1 MIHRILIG
9 TVSYLVI
16 GLAVPLGAQDSAA
29 WRDPSPHRIQ
39 FVTVDD
45 NVRLEVLDWGGSGRA
60 VVLLAGL
67 GHTAHVFDDF
77 APKLTPDYHVYGV
90 TRRGYGASSGPASGY
105 EADRLGDDVRAVL
118 DALNLRRPVLVG
130 NSIAGQELSSVATRD
145 PDRLSGVVY
154 LDAAYQYAFD
164 GGREQPQDSPQ
175 AGPPVPP
182 PQPPEPSD
190 ADGASF
196 SALRSWL
203 ERVLGL
209 AIPEAELRQI
219 QESFPDGR
227 VGNSRTPQTIAQAI
241 VAGGQSYKDIRVP
254 TLAIYAIPS
263 DQGPWVNAAEPAER
277 AAVVA
282 FAANWAASQE
292 RMAKAFEKGV
302 PGARVVRLPG
312 ANHYVFI
319 SNEADV
325 LREMRGFLIRVR

>member
-1 MIHRILIG
+1 MSRQPGMIHRILFG
-9 TVSYLVI
+9 TVSYLVL

-45 NVRLEVLDWGGSGRA
+45 NVRLEVLEWGGSGRA

-67 GHTAHVFDDF
+67 GNTAHVFDDF
-77 APKLTPDYHVYGV
+77 ASTLTPEYHVYGV
-90 TRRGYGASSGPASGY
+90 TRRGYGASSRPASGY

-118 DALNLRRPVLVG
+118 DALNIRRPVLVG
-130 NSIAGQELSSVATRD
+130 NSIAGQELSSVATRY
-145 PDRLSGVVY
+145 PDRLGGVVY

-164 GGREQPQDSPQ
+164 GGLEGR
-175 AGPPVPP
+175 PVPP
-182 PQPPEPSD
+182 SQPPQPSD

-219 QESFPDGR
+219 QESSPDGR
-227 VGNSRTPQTIAQAI
+227 VGNSRTPQTVAQAI

-263 DQGPWVNAAEPAER
+263 DQGPWVNAAGPAER
-277 AAVVA
+277 AAVVTFTA
-282 FAANWAASQE
+282 RLAAWQE

-312 ANHYVFI
+312 ANHYVFL
-319 SNEADV
+319 SHEADV
-325 LREMRGFLIRVR
+325 LRETRGFLLRLR